1 MGERARYSFG
11 TFGLEVTMIGVGV
24 VFAFP
29 IYVLVVL
36 AFKPR
41 TEWAISPLSLPAELY
56 LGNFAEAW
64 QKAYL
69 GDALTSSVVILVASL
84 MILIAAGS
92 LGGFFL
98 ARCLPRLGNA
108 LYFIFLAGMILPFQ
122 LALIPLYQMMRDLGL
137 LGTPLSLILFHGGL
151 HLPLALFLYTGF
163 IRSIP
168 RAYEEA
174 ARIDGA
180 SDLQVFALVVFPM
193 LRPVTGTVMI
203 ICGVFT
209 WNDFMTALLY
219 LSGSDWATVPVT
231 IYSFVDQYVTEWGIV
246 FASLLIGIMPVL
258 AVFLLLQRHMIKGF
272 ASGVKG

>member
-1 MGERARYSFG
+1 MAERARYTLG
-11 TFGLEVTMIGVGV
+11 TFGLEIGMVAV
-24 VFAFP
+24 AAVFAFP
-29 IYVLVVL
+29 VYVLVVL

-41 TEWAISPLSLPAELY
+41 TEWAQSPLSLPVELY

-64 QKAYL
+64 EKAYL
-69 GDALTSSVVILVASL
+69 ADALISSVVILVASL
-84 MILIAAGS
+84 MILVVAGS

-108 LYFIFLAGMILPFQ
+108 LYFMFLAGMILPFQ
-122 LALIPLYQMMRDLGL
+122 LALIPLYQNMRDIHL
-137 LGTPLSLILFHGGL
+137 LGSPVSLILFHGGI

-163 IRSIP
+163 IRTIP

-180 SDLQVFALVVFPM
+180 SDFQVFALVVFPM
-193 LRPVTGTVMI
+193 LRPVTGTVLI
-203 ICGVFT
+203 LCGVFT

-231 IYSFVDQYVTEWGIV
+231 IYSFVDQYITEWGIV
-246 FASLLIGIMPVL
+246 FASLLIGIAPVL
-258 AVFLLLQRHMIKGF
+258 LVFLLLQRHMIKGF
-272 ASGVKG
+272 TSGIKG

>member
-1 MGERARYSFG
+1 MGDNRRYGVG
-11 TFGLEVTMIGVGV
+11 TFALEIGMIAVAC

-41 TEWAISPLSLPAELY
+41 TEWAISPLSLPREMY
-56 LGNFAEAW
+56 WGNFQEAW
-64 QKAYL
+64 AKAYL

-84 MILIAAGS
+84 LLLVIAGS
-92 LGGFFL
+92 LGGYFL
-98 ARCLPRLGNA
+98 ARCLPRIGNA
-108 LYFIFLAGMILPFQ
+108 LYFLFLAGMILPFQ
-122 LALIPLYQMMRDLGL
+122 LALIPLYQNMRDLHL
-137 LGTPLSLILFHGGL
+137 LGSPISLIIFHGGI
-151 HLPLALFLYTGF
+151 HLPLAIFLYTGF
-163 IRSIP
+163 MRTIP

-174 ARIDGA
+174 AKIDGA
-180 SDLQVFALVVFPM
+180 SDFQVFALIVFPL
-193 LRPVTGTVMI
+193 LRPVTGTVLI
-203 ICGVFT
+203 LCGVFT

-246 FASLLIGIMPVL
+246 FASLLIGIGPIL
-258 AVFLLLQRHMIKGF
+258 LVFLLLQRHMIKGF